1 MVNKALYILLILLFV
16 TGSCKRSGYN
26 RQNETNNELMERIKD
41 YDVFEL
47 KTDLCDLSDNQ
58 KKMIPI
64 LIEVA
69 DIMNEL
75 FWCQAYGDKE
85 ELLNSIDNETA
96 RKFAVINYGPW
107 DRLNNN
113 NPFIN
118 GTGQKPAGANF
129 YPKDMTKEEFASFI
143 SADKE
148 SLYTLIKRN
157 KDGSLESVPYHIAFK
172 EQLKKASELL
182 LKASELADDQ
192 GFKNYLKLR
201 AEAFLTDN
209 YFDSDMAWMDMKTNR
224 IDFVVGPIETYED
237 QLFGY
242 KASFEAFILVKDV
255 EWSKKLDR
263 YSSFLPLLQKQLP
276 VYEKYKSETPGSSS
290 DIVVY
295 DAIYYAGDCN
305 TGAKTIA
312 INLPNDEKVH
322 LEKGSRKLQLKN
334 SMKAKYDKILVPVAN
349 ELIAEDQQQYI
360 TFDAFFAN
368 TMYHEV
374 AHGLG
379 IRNTVSN
386 KGTVRE
392 ALKENY
398 SALEE
403 GKADILGLFLVIKLK
418 EMGEIDNDLMDNYT
432 TSLAGIFRSVR
443 FGTADAHGKANLM
456 RFNYFKEMGA
466 FYLNENGRYSVN
478 YNEFV
483 KAVNSLSELI
493 LTVQGDGD
501 YDRANE
507 ILNKYGNIDTDLED
521 AMKKIEG
528 KDIPVDIV
536 FEQGMKVLGLQ
547 L

>member
-1 MVNKALYILLILLFV
+1 MVNKAVCLLVVFLFV
-16 TGSCKRSGYN
+16 TGSCKRSGYK
-26 RQNETNNELMERIKD
+26 RQNETNNEFMEKIKD
-41 YDVFEL
+41 YALFEL
-47 KTDLCDLSDNQ
+47 TADLGGLSENQ
-58 KKMIPI
+58 KRMIPI

-75 FWCQAYGDKE
+75 FWRQAYGNKE

-107 DRLNNN
+107 DRLDNNS
-113 NPFIN
+113 PFIT
-118 GTGQKPAGANF
+118 GAGQKPAGANF

-143 SADKE
+143 SDDRE

-157 KDGSLESVPYHIAFK
+157 KNGSLESVPYHIAFK
-172 EQLKKASELL
+172 EQLAKASELL
-182 LKASELADDQ
+182 LKAAELADDQ

-201 AEAFLTDN
+201 AEAFLTDS

-224 IDFVVGPIETYED
+224 IDFVAGPIETYED

-242 KASFEAFILVKDV
+242 KSSFTAYILVKDT
-255 EWSKKLDR
+255 EWSKRIDR
-263 YSSFLPLLQKQLP
+263 FSSLLPQLQKALP
-276 VYEKYKSETPGSSS
+276 VNEKYKSESPGSSS
-290 DIVVY
+290 DLGAY

-305 TGAKTIA
+305 AGAKTIA
-312 INLPNDEKVH
+312 INLPNDEKVQ
-322 LEKGSRKLQLKN
+322 LEKGSRRLQLKN
-334 SMKAKYDKILVPVAN
+334 SMKAKFEKILIPIAN
-349 ELIAEDQQQYI
+349 ELITEDQQQYI

-379 IRNTVSN
+379 IKNTISN

-398 SALEE
+398 STLEE
-403 GKADILGLFLVIKLK
+403 GKADILGLFLVTRLK
-418 EMGEIDNDLMDNYT
+418 EMGETDSDLMENYT
-432 TSLAGIFRSVR
+432 TFLAGIFRSVR
-443 FGTADAHGKANLM
+443 FGTASAHGKANLM
-456 RFNYFKEMGA
+456 RFNYFKEAGA
-466 FYLNENGRYSVN
+466 FYLNEKGRYSIN

-507 ILNKYGNIDTDLED
+507 IINTYGNIDTDLEN
-521 AMKKIEG
+521 ALKKIEG

-536 FEQGMKVLGLQ
+536 FEQGMKVLGLE